1 MTRAARGATFDTSTA
16 HQQHQQLQ
24 EQLRTMQQDREQLMQ
39 GLSDDQLSAVQ
50 DRARTMQQLHDS
62 IQNRL
67 QEMDKELSGNNVS
80 QPHVAEEARLAEREM
95 KSYQNEFRKM
105 GDDLGLKND

>member
-1 MTRAARGATFDTSTA
+1 
-16 HQQHQQLQ
+16 
-24 EQLRTMQQDREQLMQ
+24 MQQNREQLIK
-39 GLSDDQLSAVQ
+39 GLNEEQLSAVQ
-50 DRARTMQQLHDS
+50 DRTRTMQQLHDR
-62 IQNRL
+62 IKNRL
-67 QEMDKELSGNNVS
+67 QEMNKELSGNNVS

>member
-1 MTRAARGATFDTSTA
+1 
-16 HQQHQQLQ
+16 
-24 EQLRTMQQDREQLMQ
+24 MQQNREQLIK
-39 GLSDDQLSAVQ
+39 GLNEEQLSAVQ
-50 DRARTMQQLHDS
+50 DRTRTMQQLHDR

-67 QEMDKELSGNNVS
+67 QEMNKELSGNNVS

-105 GDDLGLKND
+105 GEDLGLKND